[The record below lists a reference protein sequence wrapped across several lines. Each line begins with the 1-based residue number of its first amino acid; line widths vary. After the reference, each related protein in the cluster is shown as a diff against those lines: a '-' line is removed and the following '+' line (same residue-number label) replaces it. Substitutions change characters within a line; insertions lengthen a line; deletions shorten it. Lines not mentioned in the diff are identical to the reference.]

1 MQQRRAIRRCLRN
14 WQGGDARQIQRAF
27 SDFEPRLGPMP
38 GRSAVWPPSPDAL
51 PASVALRVVTSEP
64 ASPPRGNRIAAL
76 ASIAISLALLVAVAV
91 QFRDLEVARM
101 RALVP
106 ASPVFWLAF
115 AVYYLAGPVS
125 EWVVYRRLWAMPLAG
140 ISALLRKLVANE
152 LLLGYLGEAQFYAW
166 ARARSRLSDAPF
178 GAIKDMTILS
188 ALVGNGATLVMLA
201 LAWPFV
207 SAGQLGL
214 QGTTAFASLGVVLLT
229 SLGILLFRRQLFS
242 LPRPDLRFIA
252 LVHLTRIAVILIV
265 SAVMWHAVLPAVAIT
280 LWLVLATLRMLISR
294 LPLLPN
300 KDVVFA
306 GITVLLLGQQ
316 AEVAALMA
324 MMAVL
329 LLAVHLLV
337 GMIFGLTGLFDAEK
351 VT

>member
-1 MQQRRAIRRCLRN
+1 
-14 WQGGDARQIQRAF
+14 
-27 SDFEPRLGPMP
+27 MP
-38 GRSAVWPPSPDAL
+38 GRSAVWPRGVEPL
-51 PASVALRVVTSEP
+51 PVGTAGSARDMT
-64 ASPPRGNRIAAL
+64 AAAPPRPRSNRLATA
-76 ASIAISLALLVAVAV
+76 ASIAISLALLVAVAL
-91 QFRDLEVARM
+91 QFRDFDFARV
-101 RALVP
+101 RGLIP

-140 ISALLRKLVANE
+140 IGALLRKLVANE

-166 ARARSRLSDAPF
+166 ARARSGLSAAPF
-178 GAIKDMTILS
+178 AAIKDMTILS

-201 LAWPFV
+201 FAWPHV

-214 QGTTAFASLGVVLLT
+214 QGSTAFASLGVVLVT

-242 LPRPDLRFIA
+242 LPRAELWFISA
-252 LVHLTRIAVILIV
+252 THLARIGVILIA

-306 GITVLLLGQQ
+306 GITVLLLGGQTD
-316 AEVAALMA
+316 VAALMA
-324 MMAVL
+324 LMAVL
-329 LLAVHLLV
+329 LLAAHLLV
-337 GMIFGLTGLFDAEK
+337 GTIFGLMGLFDTEK
-351 VT
+351 L

>member
-1 MQQRRAIRRCLRN
+1 MTA
-14 WQGGDARQIQRAF
+14 AA
-27 SDFEPRLGPMP
+27 
-38 GRSAVWPPSPDAL
+38 PP
-51 PASVALRVVTSEP
+51 
-64 ASPPRGNRIAAL
+64 PPRSNRLATA
-76 ASIAISLALLVAVAV
+76 ASIAISLALLVAVAL
-91 QFRDLEVARM
+91 QFRDFDFARV
-101 RALVP
+101 RGLIP

-140 ISALLRKLVANE
+140 IGALLRKLVANE

-166 ARARSRLSDAPF
+166 ARARSGLSAAPF
-178 GAIKDMTILS
+178 AAIKDMTILS

-201 LAWPFV
+201 FAWPYV

-214 QGTTAFASLGVVLLT
+214 QGSTAFASLGVVLVT

-242 LPRPDLRFIA
+242 LPRAELWFISA
-252 LVHLTRIAVILIV
+252 THLARIGVILIA

-306 GITVLLLGQQ
+306 GITVLLLGGQTD
-316 AEVAALMA
+316 VAALMA
-324 MMAVL
+324 LMAVL
-329 LLAVHLLV
+329 LLAAHLLV
-337 GMIFGLTGLFDAEK
+337 GTIFGLMGLFDTEK
-351 VT
+351 L

>member
-1 MQQRRAIRRCLRN
+1 
-14 WQGGDARQIQRAF
+14 
-27 SDFEPRLGPMP
+27 MP
-38 GRSAVWPPSPDAL
+38 GRTSVWSSRLVTL
-51 PASVALRVVTSEP
+51 PAIKVPRVVTGAPENQT
-64 ASPPRGNRIAAL
+64 RRNRLATL
-76 ASIAISLALLVAVAV
+76 ASIAISLALLIAVAV
-91 QFRDLEVARM
+91 QFRDLDYARV

-125 EWVVYRRLWAMPLAG
+125 EWAVYRRLWAMPLAG
-140 ISALLRKLVANE
+140 IGALLRKLVANE
-152 LLLGYLGEAQFYAW
+152 LLLGYLGVAQFYAW
-166 ARARSRLSDAPF
+166 ARARSRLSAAPF

-201 LAWPFV
+201 LAWPYV

-229 SLGILLFRRQLFS
+229 SLGILLFRRQLFT
-242 LPRPDLRFIA
+242 LPRADLQFIA
-252 LVHLTRIAVILIV
+252 LVHLTRIVVILIA

-294 LPLLPN
+294 LPLMPN

-316 AEVAALMA
+316 ADVAALMA

-329 LLAVHLLV
+329 LLAAHLLV
-337 GMIFGLTGLFDAEK
+337 GTIFGLMGLFDAEK
-351 VT
+351 VR

>member
-1 MQQRRAIRRCLRN
+1 
-14 WQGGDARQIQRAF
+14 
-27 SDFEPRLGPMP
+27 MP
-38 GRSAVWPPSPDAL
+38 GHSAVWPPRSDTPPVDAAGAARVTQPDQ
-51 PASVALRVVTSEP
+51 
-64 ASPPRGNRIAAL
+64 PPRRNRLAAY
-76 ASIAISLALLVAVAV
+76 ASAAISLALLVAVAL
-91 QFRDLEVARM
+91 QFPDFDFARM
-101 RALVP
+101 GALLP
-106 ASPVFWLAF
+106 ASPVFWLGF
-115 AVYYLAGPVS
+115 AVYYFVGPVS

-140 ISALLRKLVANE
+140 IGALLRKLVANE
-152 LLLGYLGEAQFYAW
+152 LLLGYLGEAQFYVW
-166 ARARSRLSDAPF
+166 ARARSGLSAAPF

-201 LAWPFV
+201 FAWPYV
-207 SAGQLGL
+207 SAGQLGM
-214 QGTTAFASLGVVLLT
+214 QGSTAFASLGVVLVT

-242 LPRPDLRFIA
+242 LPRGELWFISA
-252 LVHLTRIAVILIV
+252 VHLARIAVILIA

-306 GITVLLLGQQ
+306 GITVLLLGGQTD
-316 AEVAALMA
+316 VAALMA

-329 LLAVHLLV
+329 LLAAHLLV
-337 GMIFGLTGLFDAEK
+337 GTIFGLTGLFDTEK